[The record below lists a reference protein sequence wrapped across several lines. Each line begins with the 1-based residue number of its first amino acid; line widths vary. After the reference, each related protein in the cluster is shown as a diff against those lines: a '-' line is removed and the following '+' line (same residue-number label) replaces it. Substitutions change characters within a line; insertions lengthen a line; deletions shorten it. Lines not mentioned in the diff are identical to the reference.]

1 MKQLAIGSGLDTW
14 LVDEVEVAVIAV
26 DPEGLVLRWNS
37 HAEQI
42 YGWPSADAVGR
53 NLVELALAPAD
64 ARLARGVMAEVS
76 AGRVWEGDFPIRR
89 KDGTHRTV
97 HGRIVPMYDEQDEL
111 VAMVGFSTDV
121 TDQRREEADRARNE
135 QELEYLA
142 RASAILDSSLDL
154 HVTLQKLAE
163 LAVPF
168 LGDGCMVDVLRGDG
182 TIERFAVAAI
192 DDSLRDGFKRLH
204 EHPIDADGN
213 HPIARAMRTGESQL
227 PQRIAAEDRS
237 TWAGGEQH
245 KRDLDAFPGSLV
257 MVAPIKAGERLLG
270 TLSIAMGP
278 ERESF
283 GDRDVALV
291 EEMARRAST
300 VLENARL
307 YAERSYVAET
317 LQQSLLPVSLPDVDC
332 FDVAAIYRPAAGG
345 TEVGGDFYDVFDTP
359 AGNWC
364 VTIADVC
371 GKGVEA
377 AAVTSLARHTLRAA
391 AQHHSESGPMLC
403 SVNAAL
409 LRQFD
414 GSQFCT
420 MALAVVETVGDSARV
435 LLTLGGH
442 PSPMVLRANGEVD
455 LVGEAGSLLGVVP
468 EPDLY
473 EVEVTMNRG
482 DALLLYTDGAIET
495 RTERGR
501 LGTER
506 LMRILSR
513 SAGRTSMEIVA
524 GIDDAIGLRSL
535 GDEVDDLA
543 LLALRF
549 SG

>member
-26 DPEGLVLRWNS
+26 DPEGLVLRWNC

-42 YGWPSADAVGR
+42 YGWPSAEAVGR
-53 NLVELALAPAD
+53 TLVELALAPAD
-64 ARLARGVMAEVS
+64 ARLARGVMTEVS
-76 AGRVWEGDFPIRR
+76 AGRAWEGDFPIRR
-89 KDGTHRTV
+89 QDGRHRTV
-97 HGRIVPMYDEQDEL
+97 HGRIVPMYDEHDEL

-121 TDQRREEADRARNE
+121 TDQRREEAERNRNE

-154 HVTLQKLAE
+154 HITLQKLAE

-168 LGDGCMVDVLRGDG
+168 LGDACMVDVRRGDG
-182 TIERFAVAAI
+182 SIERFAVAAI
-192 DDSLRDGFKRLH
+192 DDGLRDGFNRLR
-204 EHPIDADGN
+204 EHPIAPDGN
-213 HPIARAMRTGESQL
+213 HPIARAMRSGESQL
-227 PQRIAAEDRS
+227 PERIAAEDRT
-237 TWAGGEQH
+237 TWASDPQH
-245 KRDLDAFPGSLV
+245 MADLNAFPGSLV

-270 TLSIAMGP
+270 TLSIAMAS
-278 ERESF
+278 ERASF

-291 EEMARRAST
+291 QELARRAST
-300 VLENARL
+300 ALENARL

-317 LQQSLLPVSLPDVDC
+317 LQQSLLPVSLPDVEC

-345 TEVGGDFYDVFDTP
+345 TQVGGDFYDVFDTP

-364 VTIADVC
+364 VAIADVC

-377 AAVTSLARHTLRAA
+377 AAVTALARHTLRAA

-403 SVNAAL
+403 SVNSAL

-420 MALAVVETVGDSARV
+420 MALAVVETVDDTARV

-455 LVGEAGSLLGVVP
+455 LVGEAGALLGVVP
-468 EPDLY
+468 DPDLY

-482 DALLLYTDGAIET
+482 DALLLYTDGAIEM

-506 LMRILSR
+506 LARILSR
-513 SAGRTSMEIVA
+513 CAGVSAMEIV
-524 GIDDAIGLRSL
+524 GSVDNAIGLRSL
-535 GDEVDDLA
+535 GDEDDDLA

-549 SG
+549 NG